1 MGMKKGI
8 HMKENFKI
16 SHTREKYT
24 KPILFHS
31 HDFYEV
37 YFFGDGKVK
46 YYIEDE
52 VYALTKGDI
61 LIIPPG
67 KLHRPVIEKNLPYE
81 RHVLWIYG
89 SYVYNSPGIRSCMD
103 RLNRTVSEK
112 NTRRAVFCGPEL
124 RYLINLFTGLLKD
137 YNSEDSTDNITETP
151 SLDELSEKFYVSKY
165 YLLRKFKEHTKTT
178 IHQYI
183 LMKKINLA
191 KELLVNGCSPQKAF
205 TLCGFSTYSNFYK
218 AFVRET
224 RTSPRDFVKK

>member
-1 MGMKKGI
+1 
-8 HMKENFKI
+8 
-16 SHTREKYT
+16 
-24 KPILFHS
+24 
-31 HDFYEV
+31 
-37 YFFGDGKVK
+37 
-46 YYIEDE
+46 
-52 VYALTKGDI
+52 
-61 LIIPPG
+61 
-67 KLHRPVIEKNLPYE
+67 
-81 RHVLWIYG
+81 
-89 SYVYNSPGIRSCMD
+89 MD
-103 RLNRTVSEK
+103 RLNCTVSEK

-137 YNSEDSTDNITETP
+137 YDSGDFTDNFTEESRIILILNEIFEKLKATDKTSDEQSDLIRQVIAYINDNITETP

-218 AFVRET
+218 VFVRET
-224 RTSPRDFVKK
+224 RTSPRDFVKKTTR

>member
-1 MGMKKGI
+1 
-8 HMKENFKI
+8 
-16 SHTREKYT
+16 
-24 KPILFHS
+24 
-31 HDFYEV
+31 
-37 YFFGDGKVK
+37 
-46 YYIEDE
+46 
-52 VYALTKGDI
+52 
-61 LIIPPG
+61 
-67 KLHRPVIEKNLPYE
+67 
-81 RHVLWIYG
+81 
-89 SYVYNSPGIRSCMD
+89 MD
-103 RLNRTVSEK
+103 RLNRHVSEK